1 MGGCCA
7 ERRRENGFQT
17 QKVGQDT
24 QELIGGGSP
33 MGGGRCGSGRDAITS
48 RLLVGLCT
56 RLTNHMS
63 QPSQPLLCRHC
74 VGAGASLHEEEANG
88 VLLVRCGVV

>member
-1 MGGCCA
+1 M
-7 ERRRENGFQT
+7 
-17 QKVGQDT
+17 
-24 QELIGGGSP
+24 
-33 MGGGRCGSGRDAITS
+33 RDAITS

>member
-1 MGGCCA
+1 M
-7 ERRRENGFQT
+7 
-17 QKVGQDT
+17 QKIGQST
-24 QELIGGGSP
+24 QELTASGSQVGGG
-33 MGGGRCGSGRDAITS
+33 GGWGCVRDAITS